1 MSNVVLATHGLT
13 KRFGSHLAVDDVSIT
28 VRDGDIYG
36 FLGPNGAGK
45 TTTLR
50 MVLGLIHPSAGHVEL
65 FGQCLNLAPRT
76 ILREVGSL
84 IEGPGFYPQLTA
96 RENLRIIQL
105 LKGRGSPREID
116 ELLGLVGLGAVGS
129 QPVGT
134 FSLGMKQRLAIAM
147 ALLGR
152 PRLLV
157 LDEPTNGLD
166 PAGMREIR
174 DLLRSLVRE
183 RGLTV
188 LLSSHLLH
196 EVQQIA
202 TRVGVIGSGRLLI
215 EAPVDELR
223 RRGSGSIEVV
233 VSRPESAAALLEA
246 RFGVEVTYHD
256 DGQLV
261 VTGAVQ
267 PSEVN
272 ALLVRN
278 NIQVSRLV
286 ERELTLEEVF
296 FDLTGGVVRA

>member
-1 MSNVVLATHGLT
+1 MSDVVLATHGLT
-13 KRFGSHLAVDDVSIT
+13 KRFGHHLVVDDVSIT

-50 MVLGLIHPSAGHVEL
+50 MVLGLIHPSAGRVEL
-65 FGQCLNLAPRT
+65 FGQVLNLAPRT
-76 ILREVGSL
+76 LMREIGSL
-84 IEGPGFYPQLTA
+84 VEGPGFYPQLSA

-105 LKGRGSPREID
+105 LKGRGTAREVD
-116 ELLGLVGLGAVGS
+116 EVLDLVGLGTLGP

-134 FSLGMKQRLAIAM
+134 FSLGMRQRLAIAM

-166 PAGMREIR
+166 PAGMREMR
-174 DLLRSLVRE
+174 DLLRFLVRE
-183 RGLTV
+183 RGITV
-188 LLSSHLLH
+188 FLSSHLLH

-202 TRVGVIGSGRLLI
+202 THVGVIGNGRLLV

-223 RRGSGSIEVV
+223 RRGGGSIEVV
-233 VSRPESAAALLEA
+233 VSKPESAAALLEA

-256 DGQLV
+256 NGHLV

-267 PSEVN
+267 PAEIN

-278 NIQVSRLV
+278 DIQVSRLI
-286 ERELTLEEVF
+286 EREPSLEEVF
-296 FDLTGGVVRA
+296 FDLTGGAIHA